1 MRKVMKKLIR
11 FTERGRRGRWI
22 GLVLIGV
29 LASLFDAG
37 GAVLIFALLTM
48 TSESGSVDIPIIGNL
63 DSRFPELAKDQL
75 LIYLTAF
82 CAVYFLIRAGI
93 FLLQTYL
100 QHRTAYDTGVNLS
113 KRLLRGYLSM
123 PYSYH
128 LRRNSAEL
136 IRNAQESI
144 DVLARFAFVPAIGLA
159 SDTLLLVGLVAV
171 LAVVAPLETLV
182 ALLGIGPLV
191 LILLRAVQPRLASLG
206 AMSQEKEKQSLQSL
220 QQALEGIRDIKVLD
234 RSEFFQSRFG
244 RHRTALARSHY
255 LQATLVDVPRVAL
268 EAVIVLVILTLFAIA
283 ITGGRSLTG
292 VVALLGL
299 FAYAVFRTMPAINRV
314 MMNLNY
320 LRFGTAAIDHVYDDL
335 MLVESKQEEVSPDG
349 ADAAIVFDHHI
360 ALEDVAYRYDDE
372 GEDVLHNIDLSIK
385 RGESIGIVGP
395 TGGGKT
401 TLVDILLGLLTP
413 TSGTVKI
420 DGVDVTENVAA
431 WQRHLGMVSQT
442 VFLLDDTLRRN
453 IALGLEDEEIDEDKV
468 AKAVQ
473 VAQLEDFVASLAE
486 GLDTVVGERGVR
498 LSGGQRQ
505 RVAIARALYHEP
517 SVLVFDEGTS
527 ALDNITEA
535 ELIRALDRLREART
549 IIIVAHRLS
558 TVRHCDRILMV
569 MDGVIADSGTYDEL
583 SERSQEFRRLAR
595 ADSS

>member
-1 MRKVMKKLIR
+1 MKKLIR

-48 TSESGSVDIPIIGNL
+48 TSESGSVDIPILGNL

-75 LIYLTAF
+75 LIYLAAF
-82 CAVYFLIRAGI
+82 SAVYFLIRAGV

-113 KRLLRGYLSM
+113 TRLLRGYLSM

-136 IRNAQESI
+136 IRNAQESV
-144 DVLARFAFVPAIGLA
+144 DVLVRFVFVPAVGLA
-159 SDTLLLVGLVAV
+159 SDTLLLIGLVAV
-171 LAVVAPLETLV
+171 LAVVAPLATLV

-206 AMSQEKEKQSLQSL
+206 AMSQEMEKQSLQSL

-234 RSEFFQSRFG
+234 RSELFQSRFS

-268 EAVIVLVILTLFAIA
+268 EAVVVLFILVLFALA
-283 ITGGRSLTG
+283 ITGGSSLTG

-299 FAYAVFRTMPAINRV
+299 FAYAVFRVMPAINRV

-320 LRFGTAAIDHVYDDL
+320 LSFGTAAIDHVYDDL
-335 MLVESKQEEVSPDG
+335 MLVESKRKEVSPDG
-349 ADAAIVFDHHI
+349 AEVAMVFDHHI
-360 ALEDVAYRYDDE
+360 TFEDVAYRYDDMR
-372 GEDVLHNIDLSIK
+372 EDVLHDVNLSIE
-385 RGESIGIVGP
+385 RGESIGIVGA

-413 TSGTVKI
+413 TSGTVKV
-420 DGVDVTENVAA
+420 DGVDVAEDVAA

-442 VFLLDDTLRRN
+442 VFLLDDTLHRN
-453 IALGLEDEEIDEDKV
+453 IALGLEDWEIDEDKV

-473 VAQLEDFVASLAE
+473 MAQLEDFVASLAD

-505 RVAIARALYHEP
+505 RVAIARALYREP

-535 ELIRALDRLREART
+535 ELIRALERLRGDRT
-549 IIIVAHRLS
+549 IIIVAHRLT

-569 MDGVIADSGTYDEL
+569 TDGAIADSGTYDEL
-583 SERSQEFRRLAR
+583 SERSPEFRRLAR
-595 ADSS
+595 TDSS

>member
-1 MRKVMKKLIR
+1 MKKLIR

-48 TSESGSVDIPIIGNL
+48 TSESGSVDIPILGNL

-75 LIYLTAF
+75 LIYLAAF
-82 CAVYFLIRAGI
+82 SAVYFLIRAGV

-113 KRLLRGYLSM
+113 TRLLRGYLSM

-136 IRNAQESI
+136 IRNAQESV
-144 DVLARFAFVPAIGLA
+144 DVLVRFVFVPAVGLA
-159 SDTLLLVGLVAV
+159 SDTLLLIGLVAV
-171 LAVVAPLETLV
+171 LAVVAPLATLV

-206 AMSQEKEKQSLQSL
+206 AMSQEMEKQSLQSL

-234 RSEFFQSRFG
+234 RSELFQSRFS

-268 EAVIVLVILTLFAIA
+268 EAVVVLFILVLFALA
-283 ITGGRSLTG
+283 ITGGSSLTG

-299 FAYAVFRTMPAINRV
+299 FAYAVFRVMPAINRV

-320 LRFGTAAIDHVYDDL
+320 LSFGTAAIDHVYDDL
-335 MLVESKQEEVSPDG
+335 MLVESKRKEVSPDG
-349 ADAAIVFDHHI
+349 AEVAMVFDHHI
-360 ALEDVAYRYDDE
+360 TFEDVAYRYDDMR
-372 GEDVLHNIDLSIK
+372 EDVLHDVNLSIE
-385 RGESIGIVGP
+385 RGESIGIVGA

-413 TSGTVKI
+413 TSGTVKV
-420 DGVDVTENVAA
+420 DGVDVAEDVAA

-442 VFLLDDTLRRN
+442 VFLLDDTLHRN
-453 IALGLEDEEIDEDKV
+453 IALGLEDWEIDEDKV

-473 VAQLEDFVASLAE
+473 MAQLEDFVASLAD

-505 RVAIARALYHEP
+505 RVAIARALYREP

-535 ELIRALDRLREART
+535 ELIRALERLRGDRT
-549 IIIVAHRLS
+549 IIIVAHRLT

-569 MDGVIADSGTYDEL
+569 TDGAIADSGTYDEL
-583 SERSQEFRRLAR
+583 SERSPEFRRLTR
-595 ADSS
+595 TDSS